1 MIIYKIN
8 APETNV
14 VVAIVCQMELL
25 RVSLNYP
32 TVNKYSQLRYRCG
45 YTKNTTQRF
54 QINVFNP
61 KFQQS
66 SNL

>member
-25 RVSLNYP
+25 RVSINYP
-32 TVNKYSQLRYRCG
+32 TVNKYSQLRYRCS
-45 YTKNTTQRF
+45 YAKNTTQRF

-61 KFQQS
+61 NFQQS